1 MNFKLHQLK
10 CLQSVAETGSF
21 LAASKKLGIAQP
33 ALSRKMVELEKQVD
47 QRLFERSSQGVTLTA
62 AGERFLRHAR
72 LILQQVERAERD
84 MELARTDA
92 SVEVNFVVPPTLSQ
106 FVAAPLVK
114 AVATDYPNVRVR
126 CYETHWDDARSLM
139 ENNGA
144 DLALV
149 TNGYVFKGCHVE
161 TCARDHVYFGGRID
175 ERFHGHAPIDFAE
188 ACVLPLVLPGPNF
201 LIRRALEEEARKRG
215 LRLNIQHELN
225 SGPLLAS
232 YLEEGLG
239 YTISIWQTFFEGVA
253 RARMF
258 ARPLSNPSFERDL
271 TIVSAPWVDPN
282 PAVALVKRYLRNRV
296 KELLRAG
303 MLRGAVVAT

>member
-10 CLQSVAETGSF
+10 CLQTVADSGSF
-21 LAASKKLGIAQP
+21 LAASKELGVAQP
-33 ALSRKMVELEKQVD
+33 ALSRKIAELEKLVE

-72 LILQQVERAERD
+72 LILQQVDRAERE
-84 MELARTDA
+84 MELERTDA
-92 SVEVNFVVPPTLSQ
+92 SVEVNFVVPPTLSL

-114 AVATDYPNVRVR
+114 AVATDYPNIRVR
-126 CYETHWDDARSLM
+126 CHETHWDNARQMM
-139 ENNGA
+139 ESNGA

-149 TNGYVFKGCHVE
+149 TNGHAFKGCHAE
-161 TCARDHVYFGGRID
+161 TCARDRVYFGGRID
-175 ERFHGHAPIDFAE
+175 ERFHGHAPMDFAE
-188 ACVLPLVLPGPNF
+188 ACEMPLVLPGPNF
-201 LIRRALEEEARKRG
+201 LIRRVLEEAARKRG
-215 LRLNIQHELN
+215 LRLNIRHELN

-258 ARPLSNPSFERDL
+258 ARPLSNPEFERDL
-271 TIVSAPWVDPN
+271 TIISAGWDAPDP
-282 PAVALVKRYLRNRV
+282 AIGIVRRYLRNRV
-296 KELLRAG
+296 RELLRTG
-303 MLRGAVVAT
+303 ILRGAIEAS